1 MAKMKKKKGLSTAE
15 IIQIEEAVKSGK
27 GIGGLAVASKL
38 LGKGIGRPAPV
49 TKPSI
54 YTIFGR

>member
-38 LGKGIGRPAPV
+38 LGKGIGSCSHH
-49 TKPSI
+49 SI
-54 YTIFGR
+54 CFWD